1 MASKFEEGR
10 HWAQVIFTH
19 DSKPPVLID
28 KEQITLGRKEDCDIS
43 FPGCKF
49 VSGHHC
55 TITRDPGG
63 TVWLQDF
70 STNGSLLSGKKIDK
84 EKKIQINHNDQVQ
97 IVHRKDHPGSD
108 IAFVFQDLKVLKEE
122 AELLDNT
129 LEYDNDTEEDVC
141 EDEDVKPSEAA
152 FVSQKRSH
160 SEAGDTDE
168 GPVSKRKHQE
178 SEEGASSSKKPELL
192 PHNSIADTLLCSIC
206 QDIFHDCVSLQPC
219 IHSFCAACYSQW
231 MDRSNE
237 CPTCRKKVERIS
249 KNHIINNLV
258 EAFLK
263 EHPERRR
270 TEEEL
275 REMDSNNKI
284 TEDMLRPKHIRGLF
298 ASSSFGE
305 DDDDGESDVSS
316 ASGVDDSSESDDPD
330 RIRGATFMP
339 SSFGGLFEFSSLIRS
354 VPTNCRLCPGYISP
368 TTLTAMAS
376 TASEGAS
383 TSVTPPDYTCTPD
396 QIHILCQCCLQPMPH
411 RWPDS
416 MTASIPAQKCSVCQK
431 AFCHL
436 LWGCHGSGCLGCLN
450 KFKDFNIG
458 DNTFLV
464 IINNNPYES
473 KILKDYLTEQNICE
487 KDLLQKC
494 VLKLD
499 SEEYTTVVD
508 VRQKSIGDQV
518 WFRLAQDAA
527 SHDINSE
534 SVLCYRCALRNFK
547 ELAYQFRRDI
557 PMDQLPE
564 TVHRRAD
571 CYWGKHCRTQRTK
584 PLHASRFNHICEQ
597 TRFT

>member
-1 MASKFEEGR
+1 
-10 HWAQVIFTH
+10 
-19 DSKPPVLID
+19 
-28 KEQITLGRKEDCDIS
+28 
-43 FPGCKF
+43 
-49 VSGHHC
+49 
-55 TITRDPGG
+55 
-63 TVWLQDF
+63 
-70 STNGSLLSGKKIDK
+70 
-84 EKKIQINHNDQVQ
+84 
-97 IVHRKDHPGSD
+97 
-108 IAFVFQDLKVLKEE
+108 
-122 AELLDNT
+122 
-129 LEYDNDTEEDVC
+129 
-141 EDEDVKPSEAA
+141 
-152 FVSQKRSH
+152 
-160 SEAGDTDE
+160 
-168 GPVSKRKHQE
+168 
-178 SEEGASSSKKPELL
+178 
-192 PHNSIADTLLCSIC
+192 
-206 QDIFHDCVSLQPC
+206 
-219 IHSFCAACYSQW
+219 
-231 MDRSNE
+231 
-237 CPTCRKKVERIS
+237 
-249 KNHIINNLV
+249 
-258 EAFLK
+258 
-263 EHPERRR
+263 
-270 TEEEL
+270 
-275 REMDSNNKI
+275 MDSNNKI

-305 DDDDGESDVSS
+305 DDDDGESDDSS

-330 RIRGATFMP
+330 RIGATFMP
-339 SSFGGLFEFSSLIRS
+339 SSFGGLFGFSSLIRS

-499 SEEYTTVVD
+499 SKEYTTV
-508 VRQKSIGDQV
+508 
-518 WFRLAQDAA
+518 DAA
-527 SHDINSE
+527 SYDINSE